1 MATDMVLNIFWT
13 VAGNPGTF
21 GVKFLKLHTYSS
33 FPLCFFKMTSKME
46 RMVLINEGKMWTT
59 QLKREISDLKKNYGM
74 QLWNAT
80 LWWWIIQMELYRK
93 KYKGEQEKEEETNGV
108 TLHQII
114 IQQLKKNE
122 KQRNGTTMQIMQRRE
137 WQKIKR
143 IQNQTKRRK
152 AQTKACQMFTFVIF
166 SKLMVWLQEF

>member
-1 MATDMVLNIFWT
+1 MLFQDDIKDGENGAHKWGENVNNTI
-13 VAGNPGTF
+13 
-21 GVKFLKLHTYSS
+21 
-33 FPLCFFKMTSKME
+33 
-46 RMVLINEGKMWTT
+46 
-59 QLKREISDLKKNYGM
+59 KREISDLKKNYGM

-137 WQKIKR
+137 WQKMKR